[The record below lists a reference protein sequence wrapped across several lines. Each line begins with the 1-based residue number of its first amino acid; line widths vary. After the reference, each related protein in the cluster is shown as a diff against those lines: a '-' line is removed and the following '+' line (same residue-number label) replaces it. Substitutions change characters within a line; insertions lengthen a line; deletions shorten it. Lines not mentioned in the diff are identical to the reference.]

1 MEVYNSLINEALKQ
15 HNDVQLLVFVHNL
28 FLQEFTVYERALVP
42 IPVNN
47 IQWTKNKNHNLEGRE
62 GERHTFTWQPHGSQ
76 FTILENLP
84 HGATK
89 FGISKHPQQLKNQD
103 VLNAVGFGPDWI
115 EMAQ

>member
-1 MEVYNSLINEALKQ
+1 MEVYNSLINEALEQ

-42 IPVNN
+42 IPINN
-47 IQWTKNKNHNLEGRE
+47 FQCIKSKITTLMVVRE
-62 GERHTFTWQPHGSQ
+62 NDIHSLGSQ

-89 FGISKHPQQLKNQD
+89 FGISKHPQQLKFQD

-115 EMAQ
+115 EVAQ